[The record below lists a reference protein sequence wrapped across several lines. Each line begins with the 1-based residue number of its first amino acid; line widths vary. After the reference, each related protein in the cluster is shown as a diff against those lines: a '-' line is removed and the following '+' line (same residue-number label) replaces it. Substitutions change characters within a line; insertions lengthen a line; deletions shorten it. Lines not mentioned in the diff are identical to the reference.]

1 LQQKKTCIS
10 KLHVAIFL
18 VFCVLFVCVVLI
30 SLVYNSVCGIQS
42 TEINLYTFK
51 DFCGVLKTITN
62 TRREINVRENRRVNQ
77 VWKTQR
83 TTLDTQ
89 DTGRRQTKHKKIKKW
104 LHEVWIY
111 RFFFCCKNPM
121 LQNNPTKVFK
131 SVQIDFSTLYSTN
144 TVIN

>member
-1 LQQKKTCIS
+1 MYTGNSSLCLTCRSQKVS
-10 KLHVAIFL
+10 
-18 VFCVLFVCVVLI
+18 VVLI

-51 DFCGVLKTITN
+51 DFSGVLKTITN

-89 DTGRRQTKHKKIKKW
+89 DTGRRQTKHKKLKKW

-111 RFFFCCKNPM
+111 RFFCCCKNPM
-121 LQNNPTKVFK
+121 LQNCLNIF
-131 SVQIDFSTLYSTN
+131 QTN
-144 TVIN
+144 GRSHRINFRIHIRLNIEV

>member
-1 LQQKKTCIS
+1 MYTGNSSLCLTCRSQKVS
-10 KLHVAIFL
+10 
-18 VFCVLFVCVVLI
+18 VVLI

-89 DTGRRQTKHKKIKKW
+89 DTGRRQTKHKKLKKW

-111 RFFFCCKNPM
+111 RFFFVAKIQC
-121 LQNNPTKVFK
+121 FK
-131 SVQIDFSTLYSTN
+131 
-144 TVIN
+144 TVLIFFKLTVDLIG